1 MPFSSEILS
10 IDISR
15 LALEFIAGGEK
26 VTTSVSVSCFVPF
39 SSLVQLDGYCSF
51 IAYVEFTYGKK
62 FVVDFVVCCA
72 NTVCLVAIVG
82 YI

>member
-39 SSLVQLDGYCSF
+39 SSLVRWMDIVVLLRMWSLHTARNSLL
-51 IAYVEFTYGKK
+51 ISL
-62 FVVDFVVCCA
+62 FVVQIRFA
-72 NTVCLVAIVG
+72 
-82 YI
+82 